1 MKRLCKQNLP
11 QPLYPPLPTKTLTG
25 RSILRFSTPMTTVD
39 FMCYTS
45 SYQIVFVANMLFVQE
60 NLAHENYVY
69 VQIEVHMQFSSSITV
84 LQYL

>member
-1 MKRLCKQNLP
+1 
-11 QPLYPPLPTKTLTG
+11 
-25 RSILRFSTPMTTVD
+25 MTTVD
-39 FMCYTS
+39 FMCYAS